1 MQKLQENQFDPYIE
15 EVNMLPIVKILEPTD
30 SLKWKTTRFPHTEST
45 FVYEYFNFK
54 VLNSGSGN
62 SHEKVPILIVTNS
75 NIGKNQVKIGGLN
88 ETNFFF
94 YLYQEK
100 FICMV
105 LFCRKNMLNK
115 PQFYCR
121 MNGFTKICIFLISKR
136 KIFPPELN
144 FLLDN
149 SVKIRKK
156 I

>member
-1 MQKLQENQFDPYIE
+1 MLKLQENQFDPYIE

-94 YLYQEK
+94 YLYQEIVI
-100 FICMV
+100 FYTEILTGEVV
-105 LFCRKNMLNK
+105 LWRFFRVKQVKKSTIQLFK
-115 PQFYCR
+115 S
-121 MNGFTKICIFLISKR
+121 KI
-136 KIFPPELN
+136 
-144 FLLDN
+144 
-149 SVKIRKK
+149 SV
-156 I
+156 

>member
-1 MQKLQENQFDPYIE
+1 MLKLQENQFDPYIE

-30 SLKWKTTRFPHTEST
+30 SLKWKTTRLPHTEST

-94 YLYQEK
+94 YLYQEIVI
-100 FICMV
+100 FYTEILTGEVV
-105 LFCRKNMLNK
+105 LWRFFR
-115 PQFYCR
+115 
-121 MNGFTKICIFLISKR
+121 
-136 KIFPPELN
+136 
-144 FLLDN
+144 
-149 SVKIRKK
+149 VKQVKK
-156 I
+156 STIQLF

>member
-1 MQKLQENQFDPYIE
+1 MLKLQENQFDPYIE

-94 YLYQEK
+94 YLYQEIVI
-100 FICMV
+100 FYTEILTGEVV
-105 LFCRKNMLNK
+105 LWRF
-115 PQFYCR
+115 FSSE
-121 MNGFTKICIFLISKR
+121 TSEKIHNSTFL
-136 KIFPPELN
+136 
-144 FLLDN
+144 
-149 SVKIRKK
+149 VKISVVSIERNFFK
-156 I
+156 

>member
-1 MQKLQENQFDPYIE
+1 MLKLQENQFDPYIE

-88 ETNFFF
+88 ETNFSF
-94 YLYQEK
+94 YLYQEIVI
-100 FICMV
+100 FYTEILTGEVV
-105 LFCRKNMLNK
+105 LWRF
-115 PQFYCR
+115 FSSE
-121 MNGFTKICIFLISKR
+121 TSEKIH
-136 KIFPPELN
+136 
-144 FLLDN
+144 N
-149 SVKIRKK
+149 STFQVKISV
-156 I
+156 